1 MTIMKKNYYI
11 APAIRITT
19 CEEELMGAG
28 SSFGDPGESTQT
40 LTPTDE
46 EYSGEFTSRSGGG
59 LWDDEF

>member
-11 APAIRITT
+11 APAVRVVT
-19 CEEELMGAG
+19 CEEELMTGA
-28 SSFGDPGESTQT
+28 SQFDPGEDTQT
-40 LTPTDE
+40 LIPTEE